1 MSHAAVSPFYIETVY
16 AWYKLG
22 VPSAEYFQFYVKF
35 YAFHRMAQITVSTLL
50 VNISASTTD
59 LLAGTTNLDHTIL
72 GREPNVQD
80 LIETVS
86 DYFSLVLRV

>member
-1 MSHAAVSPFYIETVY
+1 MSYAIASPFYIETAH

-22 VPSAEYFQFYVKF
+22 VPSVEYFQFYVKF
-35 YAFHRMAQITVSTLL
+35 YTFHRMAQITVSNLL
-50 VNISASTTD
+50 VNITATTVD
-59 LLAGTTNLDHTIL
+59 LLASTTNLDHTIL

-86 DYFSLVLRV
+86 DYF